1 MKKFLKSLL
10 IAIML
15 VPLSLSLVACGGD
28 QLDAKADVDTKGKYS
43 EVTMADVKA
52 YTSEVKESDAFNK
65 GVKVTMSLS
74 SASGGDAESAGTGE
88 IFNMEVNSVLRWTK
102 KTTDDGDI
110 EFTINDFAYRANA
123 NIKNEKQVVELYYKD
138 GVQYTNIAYGENKV
152 QHQKEAEIETV
163 KSSAEYLSYIESIVD
178 KVDFAEFIEDI
189 EGDLKNGSKVK
200 VEKATSGKYTKW
212 HINVTAPESLTSAMF
227 DGSVDVYYVFKSNK
241 LVGMTLEMDMGILK
255 ISATMEAFD
264 DEIKLPKD
272 AKDYPT
278 TIPSADVLE
287 KFEGLEDLFD

>member
-28 QLDAKADVDTKGKYS
+28 QLDAKADVDTNGTYA
-43 EVTMADVKA
+43 EVKIEDLKNF
-52 YTSEVKESDAFNK
+52 EVKESRAFDK
-65 GVKVTMSLS
+65 GVKTTMTISADSES
-74 SASGGDAESAGTGE
+74 SFIGALAGSE
-88 IFNMEVNSVLRWTK
+88 AINCELNSVIRWTK
-102 KTTDDGDI
+102 STTEDNKT
-110 EFTINDFAYRANA
+110 EYKINGFAYRTKTNL
-123 NIKNEKQVVELYYKD
+123 NKSTQVSDLYYKD
-138 GVQYTNIAYGENKV
+138 GVTYINVEYGENKV
-152 QHQKEAEIETV
+152 QYQKEVDLQSLITDD
-163 KSSAEYLSYIESIVD
+163 EYLGQLESIAQS
-178 KVDFAEFIEDI
+178 VDFASFVAELQTEL
-189 EGDLKNGSKVK
+189 EGSDTIKI
-200 VEKATSGKYTKW
+200 EKATSGKYTKW
-212 HINVTAPESLTSAMF
+212 HISIDYATESN
-227 DGSVDVYYVFKSNK
+227 GSVDVYYVFKSNK
-241 LVGMTLEMDMGILK
+241 LVGVKSDMEFLGMK